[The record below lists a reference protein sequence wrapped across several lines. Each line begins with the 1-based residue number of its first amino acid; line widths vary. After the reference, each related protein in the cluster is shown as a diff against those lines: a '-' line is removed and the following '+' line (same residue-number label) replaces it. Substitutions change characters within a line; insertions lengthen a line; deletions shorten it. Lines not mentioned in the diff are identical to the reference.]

1 MNYIPTPKNVSASPI
16 TRAQGVKNR
25 NRRWLRRW
33 LWVSGAIWLVG
44 ALVIGLLV
52 YGYLPTG
59 PIAKVRKV
67 NAQLP
72 GAQVQA
78 KTFIYSSH
86 MLGRIPDATN
96 WCEALNPIGK
106 FWRFTPSNTVFAIN
120 SQAAGRAFADLP
132 GDMVVFFETS
142 GLGWNQA
149 GGSELLAKK
158 SEGAAVA
165 FADGRALI
173 VAPGETAS
181 LRWGP

>member
-1 MNYIPTPKNVSASPI
+1 MDYIPTPKNVSASPI

-173 VAPGETAS
+173 VAPGESTS

>member
-1 MNYIPTPKNVSASPI
+1 MDYRPTPNNVSASPI
-16 TRAQGVKNR
+16 TCVQAIKHR
-25 NRRWLRRW
+25 NRLW
-33 LWVSGAIWLVG
+33 LWISGTIWLVG

-59 PIAKVRKV
+59 PIAKVRRV

-78 KTFIYSSH
+78 KAFIYSSH
-86 MLGRIPDATN
+86 ILRRIPDATN
-96 WCEALNPIGK
+96 WCETLNPIGK
-106 FWRFTPSNTVFAIN
+106 FWPVTPSKTAFAIN

-132 GDMVVFFETS
+132 RDMVVFFETS

-149 GGSELLAKK
+149 GGPDLLANK
-158 SEGAAVA
+158 SDGAAVA

-173 VAPGETAS
+173 VPPGESAS
-181 LRWGP
+181 LRWTP